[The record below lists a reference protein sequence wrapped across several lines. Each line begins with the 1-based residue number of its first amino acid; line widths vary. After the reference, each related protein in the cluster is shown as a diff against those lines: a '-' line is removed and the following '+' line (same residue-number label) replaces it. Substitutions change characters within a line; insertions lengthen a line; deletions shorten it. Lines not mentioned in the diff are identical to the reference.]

1 LYYVTTGKWIKD
13 LVLDARRAAGEAD
26 LKATGQFRGVEFTCI
41 GADGIQKLYSQTR
54 NALAREFIFTDRAVV
69 PEIPGVSEAYL
80 GFVSAPTFLSLVT
93 DENTGEIIKSIFYD
107 NVRDWQDYNKV
118 NSEMKET
125 IESNKKSRFVLMNN
139 GVTII
144 ARTVRPTGNRFYI
157 EDYQVVNGCQT
168 SHVLAGSRDIIDD
181 SIMVPLRLI
190 GTQDENVISDIVHA
204 TNRQTEVKDEQFFA
218 VTEFAKKV
226 ELFFQSFA
234 DTKKLYYER
243 RSHQFDALPI
253 EKTRIVTPGSLIK
266 AFAAMYREEPHSTT
280 RNYGR
285 LIDQIGKS
293 IFLDE
298 HKLDPYYVSAFAA
311 YKLEYLF
318 RSQAID
324 ASLKPARY
332 QILLAFRLIANA
344 APLPRM
350 NANEM
355 ERHCRVIC
363 DILWDSSKC
372 FTYFRHAADAV
383 STVAAGNFDSD
394 NIRVLPFTERVLSYC
409 KTLGP
414 VKLPTVDE
422 IF

>member
-1 LYYVTTGKWIKD
+1 
-13 LVLDARRAAGEAD
+13 
-26 LKATGQFRGVEFTCI
+26 
-41 GADGIQKLYSQTR
+41 
-54 NALAREFIFTDRAVV
+54 
-69 PEIPGVSEAYL
+69 
-80 GFVSAPTFLSLVT
+80 
-93 DENTGEIIKSIFYD
+93 
-107 NVRDWQDYNKV
+107 
-118 NSEMKET
+118 
-125 IESNKKSRFVLMNN
+125 
-139 GVTII
+139 
-144 ARTVRPTGNRFYI
+144 
-157 EDYQVVNGCQT
+157 
-168 SHVLAGSRDIIDD
+168 
-181 SIMVPLRLI
+181 
-190 GTQDENVISDIVHA
+190 
-204 TNRQTEVKDEQFFA
+204 VKDEQFFA